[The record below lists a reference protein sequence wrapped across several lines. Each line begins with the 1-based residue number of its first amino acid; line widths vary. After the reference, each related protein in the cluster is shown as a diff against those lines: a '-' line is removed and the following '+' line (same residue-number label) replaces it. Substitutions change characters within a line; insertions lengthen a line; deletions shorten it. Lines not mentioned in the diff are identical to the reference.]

1 MQVHYSRYTYAEL
14 KRELIVGEMFYGPE
28 SGITTYFVNFFNQFQ
43 WYILKWAIC
52 IKHVNVYNVSKI
64 FFKHETGGHIT

>member
-1 MQVHYSRYTYAEL
+1 
-14 KRELIVGEMFYGPE
+14 MFYGPE